1 MRDLDFNMVLDLE
14 ALLREGSVVGA
25 ARRLHLSAPAMSRRL
40 ANLREAVGDPLFV
53 PAGRGLV
60 PTQRALDLRERV
72 DALAQEM
79 RQVFTRDAVDLS
91 SVERALVIR
100 ANDGFA
106 GAWATR
112 LAQRVAQQ
120 APGVSLRFY
129 PRADKHAAALRD
141 GVIDLDLGALHV
153 GEHLAQELHNQFL
166 FKTAFVGVV
175 RAGHAL
181 AVAGKP
187 VSLADFTAWPH
198 ILASLQGHDSG
209 PVDEELARRGRSRKV
224 MLSAPGFQ
232 SAMMMAASSDMIV
245 AVPEQFAR
253 WAAPQLQL
261 HLFTLPLSTP
271 QVDVSQS
278 WHPRRHTDPVHK
290 WLRGLVRELCSD
302 ADADVITAP
311 RHR

>member
-60 PTQRALDLRERV
+60 PTQRALDLRDRV

-79 RQVFTRDAVDLS
+79 RKVFTHDEVDLS
-91 SVERALVIR
+91 TAEQTLVIR

-112 LAQRVAQQ
+112 LAQRVAQE

-129 PRADKHAAALRD
+129 PRADKNAAALRD
-141 GVIDLDLGALHV
+141 GVIDLDLGALHA
-153 GEHLAQELHNQFL
+153 GEYLAQELHNQFL
-166 FKTAFVGVV
+166 FKTSLVGVV
-175 RAGHAL
+175 RAKHPL
-181 AVAGKP
+181 AGKK
-187 VSLADFTAWPH
+187 VSLSGLTAWPH

-209 PVDEELARRGRSRKV
+209 PIDEELARRGLSRKV
-224 MLSAPGFQ
+224 MLTAPGFQ
-232 SAMMMAASSDMIV
+232 SAMMMASSSDMIV

-253 WAAPQLQL
+253 WAATQLQL
-261 HLFTLPLSTP
+261 HIFSLPLLTP
-271 QVDVSQS
+271 EVEVSQS

-302 ADADVITAP
+302 S
-311 RHR
+311 